1 MSVEERLVF
10 CNENFAV
17 VNKIPGEVCSSDE
30 GKFDPAF
37 YVPDVFKA
45 AIEAKLVK
53 KPDLIE
59 CVNRIDRPV
68 SGLVLLALNED
79 SQRILKALF
88 SSKEKVDKKYWAV
101 VEGVSETNDVPLTIT
116 DYMFFNPSKQKAYI
130 CEKEHRKSKY
140 AELFYQVKGAGER
153 YSYLEVQL
161 VTGRTHQIR
170 AQLAHRNMHIKGD
183 VKYGARRADTLP
195 GIRLHAARLEFEYP
209 GDRRYAFSAPLTETD
224 TLWNDALRFLKAED
238 KPLMKVKDSKGGE
251 Q

>member
-1 MSVEERLVF
+1 MISVENRLLF
-10 CNENFAV
+10 CNENFAI
-17 VNKIPGEVCSSDE
+17 VNKLPGEVCSSDE
-30 GKFDPAF
+30 GKIDTAF
-37 YVPDVFKA
+37 YVPAVFKEV
-45 AIEAKLVK
+45 IEERLHD
-53 KPDLIE
+53 KPEVIE

-68 SGLVLLALNED
+68 SGIVLLALNEE

-88 SSKEKVDKKYWAV
+88 SNKEKVDKRYWAV
-101 VEGVSETNDVPLTIT
+101 VEGVAEKNEVPETLT

-130 CEKEHRKSKY
+130 CDKEHRKSKY

-170 AQLAHRNMHIKGD
+170 VQLASRNMHIKGD
-183 VKYGARRADTLP
+183 VKYGARRADTIP

-209 GDRRYAFSAPLTETD
+209 SDRRYAFSASLNEVD
-224 TLWNDALRFLKAED
+224 TLWNDALRFLE
-238 KPLMKVKDSKGGE
+238 GGA